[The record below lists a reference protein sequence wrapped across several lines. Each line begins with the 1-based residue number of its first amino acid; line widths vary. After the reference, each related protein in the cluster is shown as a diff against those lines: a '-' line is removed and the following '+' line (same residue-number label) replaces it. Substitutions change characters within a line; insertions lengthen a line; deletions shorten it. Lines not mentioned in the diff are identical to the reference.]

1 MKHTVGLFQLDLLNL
16 MLLGDVS
23 SFCLLCYPSKLLL
36 LLHLWIVV
44 QGRLVNEQ
52 LLGNDRC
59 THLGQTLYL

>member
-23 SFCLLCYPSKLLL
+23 SFCLFFYPSKFLL
-36 LLHLWIVV
+36 LLHFWIVV

-52 LLGNDRC
+52 LLGNDTC

>member
-23 SFCLLCYPSKLLL
+23 SFCLFCYPSEFLL
-36 LLHLWIVV
+36 LLHFWIVV

-59 THLGQTLYL
+59 THLGRTLYL

>member
-1 MKHTVGLFQLDLLNL
+1 MKHAVGLFQLGLLNL

-23 SFCLLCYPSKLLL
+23 SFCLFCYPSKLLL
-36 LLHLWIVV
+36 LPHFWIVA

-52 LLGNDRC
+52 LLGSDWF

>member
-1 MKHTVGLFQLDLLNL
+1 MKHAVGLFQLGLLNL

-23 SFCLLCYPSKLLL
+23 SFCLFCYPSKLLL
-36 LLHLWIVV
+36 LPHFWIVA

-52 LLGNDRC
+52 LLGSDWC

>member
-23 SFCLLCYPSKLLL
+23 SFFLLCYPSKFLL
-36 LLHLWIVV
+36 LLHFWIVV

-52 LLGNDRC
+52 LLGNDTC

>member
-1 MKHTVGLFQLDLLNL
+1 

-23 SFCLLCYPSKLLL
+23 SFCLFCYPSKFLL
-36 LLHLWIVV
+36 LLHFWIVV

-52 LLGNDRC
+52 LIGNDRC